1 MHSVDHKKMEEYAPS
16 LASSSS
22 PLSLPHTSP
31 PTTPEL
37 SDDGLDIERLPSPVH
52 LGGESDGSKGLG
64 TGPSNNLSPTF
75 ILVIGGLGYIGSHT
89 VLELLREGHNVVI
102 VDNLS
107 NAYESVLHSIQHLAA
122 THCKKNGT
130 AMPLVHFHCLD
141 YRSRG
146 MRLLLES
153 YSDLIMTID
162 GSGQQKM
169 MYRSRITGVIH
180 FAAYKSVGESISKP
194 LRYYQNNVCG
204 LVSLM
209 QDLETYGIRNFIFS
223 SSATVYG
230 SKADE
235 GLPLREEEV
244 VHHRQEHVDEKGN
257 LHVRQPTA
265 VGLSCPYA
273 RTKYFGEAILADIAA
288 ADPEWRIVIL
298 RYFNP
303 VGCDPSGLLGEH
315 PRAEAT
321 NLYPVLTQVLT
332 GKRERLDVFGCDWA
346 TRDGT
351 AIRDFIHVLDVARG
365 HIAALQWNSDHGGSY
380 RTFNLGSGTGT
391 TVLEAVRSLE
401 AAAGLEIPLNWVGRR
416 DGDVGMCV
424 ASTERASEEL
434 GWSPRETV
442 AQCAADL
449 WNFVSKPA
457 SGLAAR
463 P

>member
-1 MHSVDHKKMEEYAPS
+1 M
-16 LASSSS
+16 
-22 PLSLPHTSP
+22 
-31 PTTPEL
+31 
-37 SDDGLDIERLPSPVH
+37 
-52 LGGESDGSKGLG
+52 
-64 TGPSNNLSPTF
+64 
-75 ILVIGGLGYIGSHT
+75 
-89 VLELLREGHNVVI
+89 VI

-107 NAYESVLHSIQHLAA
+107 NSYETVLYNIQDLIA
-122 THCKKNGT
+122 THCKKNGIP
-130 AMPLVHFHCLD
+130 MPLVHFHCLD
-141 YRSRG
+141 YRSRSL
-146 MRLLLES
+146 RLLLES
-153 YSDLIMTID
+153 YSDLVMTID

-169 MYRSRITGVIH
+169 TYSSRITGVIH
-180 FAAYKSVGESISKP
+180 FAAYKSVGESITKP

-209 QDLETYGIRNFIFS
+209 QELETYGIRNFIFS

-230 SKADE
+230 SKAEE
-235 GLPLREEEV
+235 GLPLREEDV
-244 VHHRQEHVDEKGN
+244 VHHREEQVDEDGKTV
-257 LHVRQPTA
+257 LLQPAA

-288 ADPEWRIVIL
+288 ADPRWRIVIL

-303 VGCDPSGLLGEH
+303 VGCDPSGILGED

-332 GKRERLDVFGCDWA
+332 GKRQYLDVFGRDWS

-365 HIAALQWNSDHGGSY
+365 HIAALTWNSEHGRGY
-380 RTFNLGSGTGT
+380 RTFNLGSGRGT

-401 AAAGLEIPLNWVGRR
+401 AAAGLKIPLNWVGRR

-424 ASTERASEEL
+424 ASTDRAAKEL

-442 AQCAADL
+442 ARCAADL
-449 WNFVSKPA
+449 WNFVRNSSLGAKP
-457 SGLAAR
+457 
-463 P
+463 